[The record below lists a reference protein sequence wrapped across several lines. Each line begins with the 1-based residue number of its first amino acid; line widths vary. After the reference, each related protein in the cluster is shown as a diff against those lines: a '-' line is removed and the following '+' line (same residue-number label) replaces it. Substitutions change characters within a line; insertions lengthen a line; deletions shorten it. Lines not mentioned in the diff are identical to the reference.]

1 MYILLTIL
9 LVLVA
14 FLLIVIVLLQEPKE
28 GGISSGL
35 STVGQFGGVQKAA
48 DFLEKGTWVLFACL
62 IILSILIVGLDKKQ
76 SPTITEPTPTE
87 TTSEG

>member
-48 DFLEKGTWVLFACL
+48 DFLEKGTWVLFGCL
-62 IILSILIVGLDKKQ
+62 IVLSILVVGLDKKQ
-76 SPTITEPTPTE
+76 STITREPAPVETPLE
-87 TTSEG
+87 P